1 VEKKQRDRREEVLTK
16 DRWGAFWMS
25 EGVMFLLNATGAL
38 PAGDIHAHLPELAS
52 WFVVLA
58 AFTWVGVSLASDSPS
73 PWSADTDL
81 CRITGNRSMRP

>member
-1 VEKKQRDRREEVLTK
+1 MQ

-38 PAGDIHAHLPELAS
+38 PAGDIHAHLPELAA

-58 AFTWVGVSLASDSPS
+58 AFTWVGVSLASLFLSS
-73 PWSADTDL
+73 CSADADSD
-81 CRITGNRSMRP
+81 RMTGNRSMRP

>member
-1 VEKKQRDRREEVLTK
+1 VGGIILMK

-58 AFTWVGVSLASDSPS
+58 AFTWVGVSLTSSS
-73 PWSADTDL
+73 L
-81 CRITGNRSMRP
+81 LVLICRY